1 MVAELERSWNSSSC
15 YSQCKFAATPI
26 RPAKNKHKIAVEKSV
41 CTIQGDF
48 WKIGRASPFRPRP
61 KKATQVTRPIPPR
74 KVHVRPRRITMR
86 SLRPIPLGVLWS
98 DRHCDSLAQ
107 LDEAHLLF
115 FGRPGRRE
123 AAGLPSGARLASF
136 YRPITLRFLSYSAL
150 SISPRARRRLRT
162 SIAVARRWPPTDV

>member
-61 KKATQVTRPIPPR
+61 KKSNA
-74 KVHVRPRRITMR
+74 
-86 SLRPIPLGVLWS
+86 S
-98 DRHCDSLAQ
+98 DKANTAKLAGR
-107 LDEAHLLF
+107 F
-115 FGRPGRRE
+115 MFGP
-123 AAGLPSGARLASF
+123 AA
-136 YRPITLRFLSYSAL
+136 
-150 SISPRARRRLRT
+150 
-162 SIAVARRWPPTDV
+162 

>member
-61 KKATQVTRPIPPR
+61 KKSNASDKANTA
-74 KVHVRPRRITMR
+74 KLPRRITMR
-86 SLRPIPLGVLWS
+86 SLTAIPLGVLWS

-136 YRPITLRFLSYSAL
+136 YRPITFRFLSYSAL

-162 SIAVARRWPPTDV
+162 SIAVARRWPP